1 MTHRGPQGI
10 RVIEYNITDAKGTL
24 HEIQAGAV
32 ISSEIKDRR
41 LHMLTKSSSGQ
52 PSLVIVDLDS
62 GEWVYQGS
70 IGLRGTDQYQTDEM
84 RKLSIDQVVVK

>member
-41 LHMLTKSSSGQ
+41 LHMLTRDDKSSSGQ
-52 PSLVIVDLDS
+52 PSLVIRIIRNIIDK
-62 GEWVYQGS
+62 
-70 IGLRGTDQYQTDEM
+70 GTSLTDGY
-84 RKLSIDQVVVK
+84 S